1 MSPSPVSG
9 KGGFALLR
17 PDATTPGAQS
27 QDSWKKGQGVWL
39 GGGLEAGWDGPD
51 SSPPHHG
58 KASRWCLGEHPEVP
72 GLRELERLLF
82 LMPRRPNLECGST
95 RPTSR
100 PAEHCAVATGVRG
113 PPVHYSGAG
122 LPRHVIAHPR
132 FGLLVHKVRTAAPAP
147 QGLREISYQEAPRG
161 PAPCP
166 CTSLPP
172 FTLLYKTEWA
182 PGPGPHRTTGCSVS
196 DFQAPVR

>member
-1 MSPSPVSG
+1 MGQTPPPPTMG
-9 KGGFALLR
+9 KLQ
-17 PDATTPGAQS
+17 DGA
-27 QDSWKKGQGVWL
+27 W
-39 GGGLEAGWDGPD
+39 
-51 SSPPHHG
+51 
-58 KASRWCLGEHPEVP
+58 GEHPEEP

-82 LMPRRPNLECGST
+82 LMPRRPNLERGST

-100 PAEHCAVATGVRG
+100 PAEHCPVATGVKG
-113 PPVHYSGAG
+113 PPVHYLGAG

-132 FGLLVHKVRTAAPAP
+132 FGLLVRKVRTAAPAP

-161 PAPCP
+161 PAPSP

-172 FTLLYKTEWA
+172 FTLLYQTEWA